1 MFVDI
6 LGNLAT
12 ISLFLLFVAVVLSTA
27 IKVVR
32 EYQRLVVFRLGRSI
46 GQKGPGVV
54 FLVPFIDRPILIDL
68 REQFLEIPH
77 QTCITKDN
85 APIDVEFLIYWRV
98 VNPEDSVI
106 QVANFAGASQGIA
119 TTTLRAVIGD
129 IDLDEVLSKREE
141 INLVLRVKLDEV
153 TERWGVKVTSV
164 EIRELV
170 PPREVQ
176 EAMNRQLTAER
187 IRRAMVTEA
196 DGKREAAI
204 MVAEGAKQSAI
215 LEAEGARQASILR
228 AEGFSMALN
237 RIFRVAKTVDGKT
250 MSLQYLDTL
259 KALGASP
266 ATKFVF
272 PMEFANLLRP
282 FTQYAESAVKEEDK
296 LVNP

>member
-1 MFVDI
+1 MFIDI

-12 ISLFLLFVAVVLSTA
+12 ISLFLLFVAIILSMA

-46 GQKGPGVV
+46 GQKGPGIV
-54 FLVPFIDRPILIDL
+54 FLIPFIDRAVLVDL

-77 QTCITKDN
+77 QTCITRDN

-119 TTTLRAVIGD
+119 TTTLRAVVGD
-129 IDLDEVLSKREE
+129 IDLDHVLSKREE
-141 INLVLRVKLDEV
+141 INLVLRAKLDEV

-164 EIRELV
+164 EIREII

-176 EAMNRQLTAER
+176 DAMNRQLAAER
-187 IRRAMVTEA
+187 NRRAMVTEA
-196 DGKREAAI
+196 DGKRESAI
-204 MVAEGAKQSAI
+204 KVARGEKRSAI
-215 LEAEGARQASILR
+215 LKAEGDRQSSILR
-228 AEGFSMALN
+228 AEGFSMALDK
-237 RIFRVAKTVDGKT
+237 IFAVAKTVDSKT
-250 MSLQYLDTL
+250 MSLQYLETL

-282 FTQYAESAVKEEDK
+282 FTQYAESVVKEDE
-296 LVNP
+296 P

>member
-1 MFVDI
+1 MFFDI

-12 ISLFLLFVAVVLSTA
+12 ISLFLLFVVVILSMA

-46 GQKGPGVV
+46 GQKGPGIV
-54 FLVPFIDRPILIDL
+54 FLIPFIDRPVLADL

-77 QTCITKDN
+77 QTCITRDN
-85 APIDVEFLIYWRV
+85 APIDVDFLIYWKV

-106 QVANFAGASQGIA
+106 QVADFDGASQGIA
-119 TTTLRAVIGD
+119 TTTLRAAIGD
-129 IDLDEVLSKREE
+129 IDLDHVLARREE
-141 INLVLRVKLDEV
+141 INLVLRTKLDEV

-164 EIRELV
+164 EIREIV
-170 PPREVQ
+170 PPRDVQ
-176 EAMNRQLTAER
+176 DAMNRQLTAER
-187 IRRAMVTEA
+187 VRRAMVTEA
-196 DGKREAAI
+196 DGTRESAI
-204 MVAEGAKQSAI
+204 MVAEGEKQSAI
-215 LEAEGARQASILR
+215 LKAEGDRRASILR

-237 RIFRVAKTVDGKT
+237 RIFKVARTVDGKT
-250 MSLQYLDTL
+250 MSLQYLEAL

-282 FTQYAESAVKEEDK
+282 FTRYAESVAREE
-296 LVNP
+296 